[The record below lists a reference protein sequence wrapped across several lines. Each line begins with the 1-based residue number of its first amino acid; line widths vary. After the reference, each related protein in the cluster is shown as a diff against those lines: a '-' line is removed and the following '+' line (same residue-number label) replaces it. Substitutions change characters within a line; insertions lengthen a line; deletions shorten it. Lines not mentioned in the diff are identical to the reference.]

1 MFELSEST
9 ADVFRFTY
17 KGKEYAIPSRASLPL
32 PVFRRIRKAI
42 SESDNPEEEGFDQIM
57 ALFDEYIPDVMEELS
72 FEQAVKLFTA
82 YANGGEDATMGES

>member
-17 KGKEYAIPSRASLPL
+17 KGKEYEVPSRAGLPL
-32 PVFRRIRKAI
+32 SVFRRIRKAI
-42 SESDNPEEEGFDQIM
+42 AESDKPEETMFDEIM
-57 ALFDEYIPDVMEELS
+57 ALFDEYIPDVMEELKL
-72 FEQAVKLFTA
+72 EQAVELFTA